1 VLRALSPSEEKDEID
16 SLPSLSTD
24 DIYSEADSDAQA
36 EWDRS
41 MEQLQLML
49 TMMIIPFVGKFLG
62 RKFAYW
68 SESSPLTHPHPWPPT
83 TWLLTMSSFLLGWTR
98 YMGWYHGA
106 DVKWT
111 NKAAFN
117 TVGAIEAASSL

>member
-1 VLRALSPSEEKDEID
+1 MSIPELRALSPSEEKDEID

-68 SESSPLTHPHPWPPT
+68 S
-83 TWLLTMSSFLLGWTR
+83 WTR

>member
-1 VLRALSPSEEKDEID
+1 MSIPELRALSPSDEKDEID

-68 SESSPLTHPHPWPPT
+68 SKSFPPTHPHTELP
-83 TWLLTMSSFLLGWTR
+83 
-98 YMGWYHGA
+98 
-106 DVKWT
+106 V
-111 NKAAFN
+111 AA
-117 TVGAIEAASSL
+117 